1 MRPSGVAAPLFV
13 SLPATICNKLILKFS
28 TMLSIKR
35 KNTKTNDIWRKKL
48 HQISTST

>member
-1 MRPSGVAAPLFV
+1 
-13 SLPATICNKLILKFS
+13 
-28 TMLSIKR
+28 MLSIKR

>member
-1 MRPSGVAAPLFV
+1 
-13 SLPATICNKLILKFS
+13 
-28 TMLSIKR
+28 MLSIRR